1 MNNSNDGRTVVNSVP
16 GVGSLGVLLYP
27 LNGLCDNIFRLESS
41 RVDAIEIVI
50 IRTSMDFDQYQ
61 SV

>member
-1 MNNSNDGRTVVNSVP
+1 MNDSNEGRIVVNSVP
-16 GVGSLGVLLYP
+16 GVGSLGALLYP